1 MRIISG
7 KNKPLD
13 IPIKNFLQ
21 QTIIPFTSTY
31 EINQNLNV
39 LIIIDFQPIPLYT
52 QSELSIEQSENNMVY
67 IYIFILNRLILQM
80 LL

>member
-67 IYIFILNRLILQM
+67 IYLY
-80 LL
+80 